1 MATPEQHANTENW
14 VFAALGQ
21 DERERLLKHGDHV
34 SLKKDQPLAGADQP
48 LSELYFPLD
57 AVVSV
62 VQSTAAGG
70 LHEVATIGRDGI
82 VGLPSFLGAGVH
94 PWALICQIPGDVLRV
109 PAEVLGDI
117 ATAPPQTRRVVGLY
131 AHALFMQI
139 ARNAACNQL
148 HSMVQRCSRWILL
161 VHRQCGRDEF
171 PLTQQSLA
179 AMMAVRR
186 ATVTVTARAL
196 QDAGAI
202 NYRHGSVRITD
213 AATLKRLTCDCCRA
227 ITETYDALLRS

>member
-1 MATPEQHANTENW
+1 MATQQANTDNW
-14 VFAALGQ
+14 VFAALGP
-21 DERERLLKHGDHV
+21 DERERLLKRGDRV
-34 SLKKDQPLAGADQP
+34 SLTKDQPVARADQRRC
-48 LSELYFPLD
+48 EVDFPLD

-62 VQSTAAGG
+62 VQSTAAAGI
-70 LHEVATIGRDGI
+70 HEVATIGRDGI
-82 VGLPSFLGAGVH
+82 VGLPAFLGADVP
-94 PWALICQIPGDVLRV
+94 PWDLLCQIPGDVLRV
-109 PAEVLGDI
+109 PAEALGDI
-117 ATAPPQTRRVVGLY
+117 ATAPAQTRRVLGLY
-131 AHALFMQI
+131 SQALFVQI

-148 HSMVQRCSRWILL
+148 HSMMQRCSRWILL

-202 NYRHGSVRITD
+202 NYHHGSVRITD
-213 AATLKRLTCDCCRA
+213 ATTLKQLTCDCYNA
-227 ITETYDALLRS
+227 ITEAYDALLRA